1 MLVLAGA
8 GTGKTRVITYKIAY
22 LIHNDIYNPGRILA
36 VTFTNKA
43 AREMKNRLY
52 NLIGNKSNN
61 VWMGTFHS
69 IALKILRRYGE
80 EIGLL
85 KNFSIIDESDRFSM
99 IRDILKKLNIDYKKF
114 PPKTYLNT
122 ISRYKNSVEYLNDKK
137 NDDFYFRF
145 NDVLETYQKNLHDR
159 NQIDFDDMLTKALE
173 LFHKNKELLAY
184 YRELFKYILVD
195 EYQDTN
201 IIQSIFLKT
210 LSGIDGNICLVGDD
224 DQAIYS
230 WRGAEVKNILE
241 FEKNFINTKTIKLTN
256 NYRSTQNILNTANKL
271 ISNNKFRKGKNLV
284 TEKKDMGKIVL
295 KNLIDEQNEA
305 KFAAQSI
312 KALVKDGISLDN
324 IAILYRVNA
333 QSRNFEMLLS
343 ANNIPYKVVG
353 SISFYQRKEIK
364 DILSYLKFYDNP
376 YDVQSFSRSLKY
388 PAKGL
393 GETFINK
400 LFEQVSL
407 NETTI
412 FDELIK
418 MNIPLN
424 IRQKEGVKNYL
435 EIFEKIESQVSIAD
449 KIKAI
454 IEGTNYEEYLKQ
466 FEEENEA
473 NKRIQNIYELINSA
487 ILFEESNEDA
497 ILSDFLANASL
508 TTATEHQDET
518 SVSLMTIHA
527 AKGLEFDT
535 VILTGMED
543 GLFPLYRAYENIDEF
558 EEERRLCY
566 VAITRAKKILYITR
580 AESRM
585 LYGKRMNTTPSV
597 FLDELKIDSPKRT
610 YNYIKP
616 DNISSGKFQRGNI
629 VFHEIFGEGNVTDV
643 NGSGK
648 NTKVSV
654 SFKSVGNK
662 KIIARFLKK
671 K

>member
-1 MLVLAGA
+1 M
-8 GTGKTRVITYKIAY
+8 
-22 LIHNDIYNPGRILA
+22 A

-43 AREMKNRLY
+43 AHEMKNRLY
-52 NLIGNKSNN
+52 NLIGKKSNS
-61 VWMGTFHS
+61 VWMGTFHA
-69 IALKILRRYGE
+69 IALKILRRDGG

-85 KNFSIIDESDRFSM
+85 KNFSIIDESDRFST
-99 IRDILKKLNIDYKKF
+99 IKAILKKLNIDYKKF

-173 LFHKNKELLAY
+173 LFHKNKEILAY

-295 KNLIDEQNEA
+295 KNLIDEQKEA

-412 FDELIK
+412 FDELMK

-435 EIFEKIESQVSIAD
+435 EIFEIIESQVSIAD
-449 KIKAI
+449 KIKTI

-473 NKRIQNIYELINSA
+473 NKRIQNISELINSA

-616 DNISSGKFQRGNI
+616 YNISSGKFQRGNI

>member
-159 NQIDFDDMLTKALE
+159 NQIDFDDMLTKTLE
-173 LFHKNKELLAY
+173 LFHKNKEILAY

-210 LSGIDGNICLVGDD
+210 LSGMDGNICLVGDD

-305 KFAAQSI
+305 KFASQSI

-343 ANNIPYKVVG
+343 ANNIPYKVIG

-424 IRQKEGVKNYL
+424 IRQKESVKNYL

>member
-159 NQIDFDDMLTKALE
+159 NQIDFDDMLTKTLE
-173 LFHKNKELLAY
+173 LFHKNKEILAY

-210 LSGIDGNICLVGDD
+210 LSGMDGNICLVGDD

-424 IRQKEGVKNYL
+424 IRQKESVKNYL

-518 SVSLMTIHA
+518 CVSLMTIHA